1 MSVFLFSFNTYLLSS
16 NNQLDFV
23 FGTGNEKID
32 KAAFMEFTLQWGK
45 MK

>member
-1 MSVFLFSFNTYLLSS
+1 MFTF
-16 NNQLDFV
+16 FV
-23 FGTGNEKID
+23 FIQHLFINLQQSAGLCVGTGNEKID